1 MFEEAES
8 HFFSERYFLTN
19 SIIKTIGAWEKI
31 IRFHCIYH
39 EVPLNT
45 DPKKNSLDRLK
56 KKINKSGFKDT
67 QLFNDYRILRSHN
80 KFSSV
85 DEARKNNDH
94 NLSFHLSG
102 NNVISQSKIAEDILD
117 NLNAIYNGIE
127 EAIALLKNRI
137 RLVTKNQVQKYG
149 FKNNVLSEPKLLK
162 KKLQKVRKNFSYSD
176 ITDFND
182 LSVGYIKWANQR
194 LEEVINWKVNFSTP
208 PFE

>member
-1 MFEEAES
+1 M
-8 HFFSERYFLTN
+8 
-19 SIIKTIGAWEKI
+19 
-31 IRFHCIYH
+31 
-39 EVPLNT
+39 
-45 DPKKNSLDRLK
+45 
-56 KKINKSGFKDT
+56 
-67 QLFNDYRILRSHN
+67 
-80 KFSSV
+80 
-85 DEARKNNDH
+85 
-94 NLSFHLSG
+94 SG

-208 PFE
+208 L